1 MAPNKKKTKTKKTTK
16 QTTPAPTPAAVPV
29 PEPVTAPVTV
39 PEPVSPLSNANDSS
53 CFFDYSHKFSELNAR
68 LKEAQNIIKDTLSEM
83 SKFEKQITKDRKQV
97 EKELK
102 KKKPKNKTNRQ
113 LNGFSKPGDVSD
125 ELKTFFGLG
134 KDEKIARTEVTK
146 KITSY
151 CNSNK
156 LQNQKDK
163 RIILPDKKLKKLL
176 RLNDNEELTY
186 FNLQK
191 YMKIHFPNK
200 DGEFVYL

>member
-1 MAPNKKKTKTKKTTK
+1 MAPNKKKKTKTKKTTK
-16 QTTPAPTPAAVPV
+16 QPAPAPVPV
-29 PEPVTAPVTV
+29 PEPVAT

-53 CFFDYSHKFSELNAR
+53 CFFDYSQKFSELNAR

-83 SKFEKQITKDRKQV
+83 SKFEKQIAKDRKQV

-102 KKKPKNKTNRQ
+102 KKKPKSKTNRQ

-125 ELKTFFGLG
+125 ELRTFFGLG

-200 DGEFVYL
+200 DGEFVHL